1 MNNKVICIYIY
12 VIYCQE
18 RLVQIERKK
27 TKKNCSLAMKT
38 LRQQIET
45 TEKSNKKN
53 KNNNRNSKLIIKI
66 IKY

>member
-1 MNNKVICIYIY
+1 
-12 VIYCQE
+12 
-18 RLVQIERKK
+18 
-27 TKKNCSLAMKT
+27 MKI

-53 KNNNRNSKLIIKI
+53 KNNNKNSKLIMKM